1 MCLTS
6 TYYYLCLFIL
16 LVLWSL
22 PTRGCFF
29 RPFVKRRLAL
39 THRGPRVARLG
50 AAHGSSRVLPAL
62 FPSNRTCVRHTWHGL
77 WSAKAAPQ
85 RRPQHDPLSWRHMSP
100 VPVLITLLGGVT
112 PAENLLEYLTLLCR
126 AAKKD
131 SFAIF
136 TDVELLVLKGLIPP
150 DEPIC

>member
-1 MCLTS
+1 
-6 TYYYLCLFIL
+6 
-16 LVLWSL
+16 
-22 PTRGCFF
+22 
-29 RPFVKRRLAL
+29 
-39 THRGPRVARLG
+39 
-50 AAHGSSRVLPAL
+50 
-62 FPSNRTCVRHTWHGL
+62 
-77 WSAKAAPQ
+77 
-85 RRPQHDPLSWRHMSP
+85 MSP
-100 VPVLITLLGGVT
+100 VPILITLLGGVT